1 MIEVADCRRRGIF
14 DVVDVILSVLHLI
27 FTEMSV

>member
-1 MIEVADCRRRGIF
+1 MIEVADCRGRGILG
-14 DVVDVILSVLHLI
+14 VVDVMLSILHLI